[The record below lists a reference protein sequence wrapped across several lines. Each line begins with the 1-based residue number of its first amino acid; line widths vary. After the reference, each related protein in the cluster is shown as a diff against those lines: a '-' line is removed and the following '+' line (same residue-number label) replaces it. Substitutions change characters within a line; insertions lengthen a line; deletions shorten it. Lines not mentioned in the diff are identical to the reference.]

1 MSRQT
6 WRHQARIET
15 ADGFLCWQPV
25 NLALS
30 LVASGLST
38 LQFEKPLIIRL
49 IGIKRVGNARIP
61 DDCKNFI
68 EEYVATAGY
77 RFDSNHRTRKPRWSV
92 EYIPPQ
98 DGYIPLPTD
107 FGR

>member
-1 MSRQT
+1 VSRQT
-6 WRHQARIET
+6 FRHHARIET

-25 NLALS
+25 KLALS
-30 LVASGLST
+30 LVASGLAT
-38 LQFEKPLIIRL
+38 LQFNEPLIIRL

-77 RFDSNHRTRKPRWSV
+77 RFDSNHRTRRPRGAV
-92 EYIPPQ
+92 EHVHLD
-98 DGYIPLPTD
+98 DGYVRLPIG
-107 FGR
+107 F